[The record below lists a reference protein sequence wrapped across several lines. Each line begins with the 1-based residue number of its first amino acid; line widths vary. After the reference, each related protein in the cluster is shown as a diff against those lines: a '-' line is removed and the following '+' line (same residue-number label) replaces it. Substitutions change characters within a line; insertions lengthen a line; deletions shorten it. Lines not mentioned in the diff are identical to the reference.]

1 MDKVRIATCSLA
13 GCFGCHMSL
22 LDIDEKL
29 LDLVE
34 LVQFDRSPLTDIK
47 HCQPCDVGFIEGGL
61 CNQENV
67 EVLLEFRRQCRIL
80 VAVGACAITGGVP
93 AMRNGIDVRECLA
106 EAYLDGSG
114 IVNPQIPDDPELPL
128 LLDKVR
134 PIQDAVDIDYF
145 LPGCPP
151 SAEII
156 WEFIT
161 QLLAGKQPQL
171 SQTSIRFD

>member
-29 LDLVE
+29 VDLVE
-34 LVQFDRSPLTDIK
+34 LVQFSRSPITDIK
-47 HCQPCDVGFIEGGL
+47 QCQPCDVGFIEGGL

-67 EVLLEFRRQCRIL
+67 EVLLEFRRQCKIL

-93 AMRNGIDVRECLA
+93 AMRNGIDVRECLQ
-106 EAYLDGSG
+106 EAYLDGTG
-114 IVNPQIPDDPELPL
+114 IVNPMIPDDPELPL
-128 LLDKVR
+128 LLNKVR
-134 PIQDAVDIDYF
+134 PIQDAVEIDYF

-151 SAEII
+151 SADII
-156 WEFIT
+156 WEFVT

-171 SQTSIRFD
+171 PQTSIRFD